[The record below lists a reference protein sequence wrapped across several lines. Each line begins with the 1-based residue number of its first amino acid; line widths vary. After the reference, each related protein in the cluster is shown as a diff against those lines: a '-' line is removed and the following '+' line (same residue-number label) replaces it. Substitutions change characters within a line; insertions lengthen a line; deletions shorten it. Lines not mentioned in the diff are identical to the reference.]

1 MLMDCISSLIMIIN
15 KSILTTYQFPSFQAL
30 ALGQMVTTVLVLFSL
45 KCLGVVQFPELST
58 DTFHK
63 IWPLPVFH
71 LGNMVCGLGGT
82 KSLSL
87 PMLVVLRR
95 FAILITMI
103 GRHLKCST
111 THMTLLY
118 YEGNTWCCPTHR
130 PCWCSSPST

>member
-1 MLMDCISSLIMIIN
+1 MIIN

-45 KCLGVVQFPELST
+45 KCLGVVQFPELSS

-63 IWPLPVFH
+63 IWPLPVLH

-87 PMLVVLRR
+87 PMLIVLRR
-95 FAILITMI
+95 FSILITMI
-103 GRHLKCST
+103 GRHLKK
-111 THMTLLY
+111 LLD
-118 YEGNTWCCPTHR
+118 NTVHCKVSIWCCPPHR

>member
-1 MLMDCISSLIMIIN
+1 MIIN

-58 DTFHK
+58 DTLHK

-71 LGNMVCGLGGT
+71 LGNLVCGLGGT

-103 GRHLKCST
+103 GRHLMCTEIQKLYCT
-111 THMTLLY
+111 LHCTVVIFQLVMWKYIMTL
-118 YEGNTWCCPTHR
+118 
-130 PCWCSSPST
+130 S